1 MTKGTGL
8 VLSCRTRQAT
18 HERAVGRRAER
29 HKLMKDVRESNPAT
43 AAAQDV
49 ADASGPFLEVS
60 ECLTG
65 FSRVELLATG
75 MARDYESAL
84 RKVYGDDV
92 VKQLI
97 REVRAVIKKAGGDEA
112 KLEKLMLARVFNDDT
127 VLCAPAKNLAQ
138 MWYLGTYLDYT
149 DPTPIVIFKPT
160 TVVSAEAYQQSLVLR
175 DNGSHPSGAKQ
186 PGFGSWA
193 LGPPAAAPT
202 SKGGKR

>member
-1 MTKGTGL
+1 MN
-8 VLSCRTRQAT
+8 
-18 HERAVGRRAER
+18 
-29 HKLMKDVRESNPAT
+29 DVKESSPAT
-43 AAAQDV
+43 AATQDAGDA
-49 ADASGPFLEVS
+49 ADAFLEVS

-75 MARDYESAL
+75 MAQAYAAEL
-84 RKVYGDDV
+84 EKVYGEDV
-92 VKQLI
+92 VSQLL
-97 REVRAVIKKAGGDEA
+97 RAVRAVIKEAGGDEA
-112 KLEKLMLARVFNDDT
+112 KLEELMLARVFNDDT

-138 MWYLGTYLDYT
+138 MWYLGTLIDYT
-149 DPTPIVIFKPT
+149 DMTPVVIFKPT

-193 LGPPAAAPT
+193 LGPPASAPT